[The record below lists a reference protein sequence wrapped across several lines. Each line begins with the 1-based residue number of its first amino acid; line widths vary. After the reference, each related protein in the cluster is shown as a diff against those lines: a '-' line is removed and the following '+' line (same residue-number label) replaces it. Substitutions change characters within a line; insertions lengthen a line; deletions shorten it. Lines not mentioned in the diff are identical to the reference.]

1 MLPWGGLREGLSD
14 RGAQAG
20 RRKAERSQV
29 ALEAAGLVVAEVRCG
44 ELGGEPGE
52 SRKALNARV
61 RPQGSE
67 GRQLGMA

>member
-29 ALEAAGLVVAEVRCG
+29 ALEAAGLVVAEV
-44 ELGGEPGE
+44 
-52 SRKALNARV
+52 
-61 RPQGSE
+61 
-67 GRQLGMA
+67 